1 MLKESIQ
8 LNQQL
13 KTKQE
18 PVLQELNHLKHLSV
32 SFFVRNITNW
42 KREISNIDSKIIKS
56 SPVFIAKSNPE
67 KKFLILMA

>member
-1 MLKESIQ
+1 MSKESIQ

-42 KREISNIDSKIIKS
+42 KREISNIDSKIKS